1 MVLIEF
7 KNGSKM
13 CQIDDDSGVK
23 RGFIRGRRLADKEY
37 KQMLDNDIY
46 NSDNRVT
53 EMIKALYG
61 N

>member
-1 MVLIEF
+1 MLIEF

-13 CQIDDDSGVK
+13 SHIDNDNGVK
-23 RGFIRGRRLADKEY
+23 GGFMRGRRLSDKEY
-37 KQMLDNDIY
+37 KQMIDSEID

-53 EMIKALYG
+53 KLIKALYG

>member
-13 CQIDDDSGVK
+13 SHIDDDNGVK
-23 RGFIRGRRLADKEY
+23 RGTMRGRRLSDKEY
-37 KQMLDNDIY
+37 KQMIDSDID

-53 EMIKALYG
+53 ELIKALYG

>member
-1 MVLIEF
+1 MLIEF

-13 CQIDDDSGVK
+13 SHIDNDNGVK
-23 RGFIRGRRLADKEY
+23 RGFMRERRLSDKEY
-37 KQMLDNDIY
+37 KQMIDSEID

-53 EMIKALYG
+53 ELIKALYG

>member
-1 MVLIEF
+1 MLIEF

-13 CQIDDDSGVK
+13 SYIDDDNGVK
-23 RGFIRGRRLADKEY
+23 RGTMRGRRLSDKEY
-37 KQMLDNDIY
+37 KQMIDSEIDNTDY
-46 NSDNRVT
+46 RVT

>member
-13 CQIDDDSGVK
+13 SHIDDDNGVK
-23 RGFIRGRRLADKEY
+23 RWTMRGRRLSDKEY
-37 KQMLDNDIY
+37 KQMIDSDID

-53 EMIKALYG
+53 ELIKALYG

>member
-1 MVLIEF
+1 MMLIEF

-13 CQIDDDSGVK
+13 SHIDNDNGVK
-23 RGFIRGRRLADKEY
+23 RGIMRGRRLSDKEY
-37 KQMLDNDIY
+37 NQMINTEIN

-53 EMIKALYG
+53 EMIKALYS

>member
-7 KNGSKM
+7 ENGSKM
-13 CQIDDDSGVK
+13 SQVDDDG
-23 RGFIRGRRLADKEY
+23 GAIRGSMRERRLSNEEY
-37 KQMLDNDIY
+37 KQMIDSEID